1 MIIMSDILTQRIEIF
16 SESDPLNSQV
26 VEIPVHKGE
35 RILCNKPYVVE
46 AMKKYSQSCSGDVL
60 DAIVEY
66 ERLGKFKDVRRGEIS
81 RYDEEKSTADIAL
94 SQKHSVFVEIN
105 ANEKVNVGDKI
116 DVVVTKNRGHL
127 NADASSKAAQVE
139 RLKQELISEIQTPT
153 SAYLGLVKE
162 IVYNNANV
170 FNGFIVDI
178 KGVRC
183 FMPGTESD
191 IVPLNNFNDL
201 LNKELFVMPVNQ
213 IKDSIIVSHKEY
225 LNTLKPGVLDRL
237 INLDK
242 GSVVTGVVSSIKHFG
257 VFILIDKCVATLLSV
272 SEMNEI
278 TEAKFKSGQLKVG
291 DSIDFYIDS
300 ISDEKVIITQ
310 TVSKSEGW
318 DKLKETIEKTPDYKL
333 KGVVKNIF
341 DNGVVILS
349 EEFNGITFFLS
360 SKVVEIDKLTVGQ
373 EVELPVENVDVVKK
387 TVRLKIS

>member
-162 IVYNNANV
+162 IVYNNVNV

-213 IKDSIIVSHKEY
+213 IKDSIIV
-225 LNTLKPGVLDRL
+225 
-237 INLDK
+237 
-242 GSVVTGVVSSIKHFG
+242 
-257 VFILIDKCVATLLSV
+257 
-272 SEMNEI
+272 
-278 TEAKFKSGQLKVG
+278 
-291 DSIDFYIDS
+291 
-300 ISDEKVIITQ
+300 
-310 TVSKSEGW
+310 
-318 DKLKETIEKTPDYKL
+318 
-333 KGVVKNIF
+333 
-341 DNGVVILS
+341 
-349 EEFNGITFFLS
+349 
-360 SKVVEIDKLTVGQ
+360 
-373 EVELPVENVDVVKK
+373 
-387 TVRLKIS
+387 

>member
-1 MIIMSDILTQRIEIF
+1 MSKILTQRVEIF
-16 SESDPLNSQV
+16 SDSDPLNSTFV
-26 VEIPVHKGE
+26 DIPVHKGE
-35 RILCNKPYVVE
+35 KIMCHEPYVLE
-46 AMKKYSQSCSGDVL
+46 ALKMYAGSCTDEVL
-60 DAIVEY
+60 DTIYQY
-66 ERLGKFKDVRRGEIS
+66 EKTGKFKDVKKGVIS
-81 RYDEEKSTADIAL
+81 RYDENTSTAEITL
-94 SQKHSVFVEIN
+94 SQKHSVVVEIN

-116 DVVVTKNRGHL
+116 DVVVTKSRGRIM
-127 NADASSKAAQVE
+127 ADASSKTARIE
-139 RLKQELISEIQTPT
+139 RLRQELIKEIQTPT
-153 SAYLGLVKE
+153 SAYSGIVKE
-162 IVYNNANV
+162 IVYNDANV

-191 IVPLNNFNDL
+191 VVPLNDFNEL
-201 LNKELFVMPVNQ
+201 LGKELYVMPVNQ
-213 IKDSIIVSHKEY
+213 IKESIIVSHKEY
-225 LNTLKPGVLDRL
+225 LNTLKPSVLDRL

-242 GSVVTGVVSSIKHFG
+242 GSVVTGVVSSVKHFG
-257 VFILIDKCVATLLSV
+257 VFILIDECVATLLSV

-300 ISDEKVIITQ
+300 INDEKVIITQ

-318 DKLKETIEKTPDYKL
+318 DRLKETIEKSTDYKL

-341 DNGVVILS
+341 DNGIVVLS

-360 SKVVEIDKLTVGQ
+360 SKVVDLNKLSIGQ
-373 EVELPVENVDVVKK
+373 EVELPVENVDVIKK

>member
-1 MIIMSDILTQRIEIF
+1 MSKILTQRVEIF
-16 SESDPLNSQV
+16 SDSDPLNSTFV
-26 VEIPVHKGE
+26 DIPVHKGE
-35 RILCNKPYVVE
+35 KIMCHEPYVLE
-46 AMKKYSQSCSGDVL
+46 ALKMYAGSCTDEVL
-60 DAIVEY
+60 DTIYQY
-66 ERLGKFKDVRRGEIS
+66 EKTGKFKDVKKGVIS
-81 RYDEEKSTADIAL
+81 RYDENTSTAEITL
-94 SQKHSVFVEIN
+94 SQKHSVVVEIN

-116 DVVVTKNRGHL
+116 DVVVTKSRGRIM
-127 NADASSKAAQVE
+127 ADASSKTARIE
-139 RLKQELISEIQTPT
+139 RLRQELIKEIQTPT
-153 SAYLGLVKE
+153 SAYSGIVKE
-162 IVYNNANV
+162 IVYNDANV

-191 IVPLNNFNDL
+191 VVPLNDFNEL
-201 LNKELFVMPVNQ
+201 LGKELYVMPVNQ
-213 IKDSIIVSHKEY
+213 IKESIIVSHKEY
-225 LNTLKPGVLDRL
+225 LNTLKPSVLDRL

-242 GSVVTGVVSSIKHFG
+242 GSVVTGVVSSVKHFG
-257 VFILIDKCVATLLSV
+257 VFILIDECVATLLSV

-300 ISDEKVIITQ
+300 INDEKVIITQ

-318 DKLKETIEKTPDYKL
+318 DRLKETIEKSTDNKL
-333 KGVVKNIF
+333 NGVVKNIF
-341 DNGVVILS
+341 DNGIVVLS

-360 SKVVEIDKLTVGQ
+360 SKVVDLNKLSIGQ

>member
-1 MIIMSDILTQRIEIF
+1 MGNILTQRVEIF
-16 SESDPLNSQV
+16 SESDPLNSTFV
-26 VEIPVHKGE
+26 DIPVHKGE
-35 RILCNKPYVVE
+35 KIMCHEPYILE
-46 AMKKYSQSCSGDVL
+46 ALKMYAGSCTDEVL
-60 DAIVEY
+60 DAIYQY
-66 ERLGKFKDVRRGEIS
+66 EKEGKFKDVREGSIS
-81 RYDEEKSTADIAL
+81 RYDEKKSTAEITL
-94 SQKHSVFVEIN
+94 SQKHSVAVEIS

-116 DVVVTKNRGHL
+116 DVVVTKSRGHIT
-127 NADASSKAAQVE
+127 ADASSKTAQIE
-139 RLKQELISEIQTPT
+139 RLRQELVKEIQTPT
-153 SAYLGLVKE
+153 SAYSGTVKE
-162 IVYNNANV
+162 IVYNGANV

-191 IVPLNNFNDL
+191 VVPLNNFNEL
-201 LNKELFVMPVNQ
+201 LGKELYVMPVNQ
-213 IKDSIIVSHKEY
+213 IKESIIVSHKEY
-225 LNTLKPGVLDRL
+225 LNTLKPSVLDRL

-257 VFILIDKCVATLLSV
+257 AFILIDECVATLLSV
-272 SEMNEI
+272 SEMNEV
-278 TEAKFKSGQLKVG
+278 TEAKFKAGQLKVG

-300 ISDEKVIITQ
+300 INDEKVIITQ
-310 TVSKSEGW
+310 TVSKTEGW

-360 SKVVEIDKLTVGQ
+360 SKVVELDKLTVGQ
-373 EVELPVENVDVVKK
+373 EVELPVDSVDTVKK

>member
-1 MIIMSDILTQRIEIF
+1 MSKILTQRVEIF
-16 SESDPLNSQV
+16 SDSDPLNSTFV
-26 VEIPVHKGE
+26 DIPVHKGE
-35 RILCNKPYVVE
+35 KIMCHEPYVLE
-46 AMKKYSQSCSGDVL
+46 ALKMYAGSCTDEVL
-60 DAIVEY
+60 DTIYQY
-66 ERLGKFKDVRRGEIS
+66 EKTGKFKDVRKGVIS
-81 RYDEEKSTADIAL
+81 RYDENTSTAEITL
-94 SQKHSVFVEIN
+94 SQKHSVVVEIN

-116 DVVVTKNRGHL
+116 DVVVTKSRGRIM
-127 NADASSKAAQVE
+127 ADASSKTARIE
-139 RLKQELISEIQTPT
+139 RLRQELIKEIQTPT
-153 SAYLGLVKE
+153 SAYSGIVKE
-162 IVYNNANV
+162 IVYNDANV

-191 IVPLNNFNDL
+191 VVPLNDFNEL
-201 LNKELFVMPVNQ
+201 LGKELYVMPVNQ
-213 IKDSIIVSHKEY
+213 IKESIIVSHKEY
-225 LNTLKPGVLDRL
+225 LNTLKPSVLDRL

-242 GSVVTGVVSSIKHFG
+242 GSVVTGVVSSVKHFG
-257 VFILIDKCVATLLSV
+257 VFILIDECVATLLSV

-300 ISDEKVIITQ
+300 INDEKVIITQ

-318 DKLKETIEKTPDYKL
+318 DKLKETIEKSTDYKL
-333 KGVVKNIF
+333 NGVVKNIF
-341 DNGVVILS
+341 DNGIVVLS

-360 SKVVEIDKLTVGQ
+360 SKVVDLNKLSIGQ